1 MTKFLLSA
9 ALAAA
14 FVAPAGKIYVC
25 VLASMWPTYHSSSP
39 SSQVEARTRCLFFLF
54 FNINEEEEERVEAT
68 AQKAVAICLVE
79 TIILSSG

>member
-14 FVAPAGKIYVC
+14 FVAPAGKIHVC

-54 FNINEEEEERVEAT
+54 FNIKEEEERVEAT
-68 AQKAVAICLVE
+68 AQKLLQHAL
-79 TIILSSG
+79 LKR